1 MNINRVVKLI
11 DVFYSMASEELPP
24 DSSDL
29 QTILKNIEDLE
40 TYQARIKYAEDN
52 LKHLSSGSSR
62 LVYQAPDKS
71 IIKLAKNDK
80 GLAQNKAEANPKM
93 KSDFLNQIIDKSKDG
108 SWIQT
113 HFLDKITE
121 KEFEKLTKTS
131 FEDFGDALTYGV
143 KKSSG
148 SKPKNF
154 DKVSKTPIYKEMKR
168 LCDTFHLLP
177 GDVIRISSWGTKD
190 KKPILIDA
198 GLTEDIFEEFYE
210 DKDSSS

>member
-11 DVFYSMASEELPP
+11 DIFYSMASEELPP
-24 DSSDL
+24 NSSDL
-29 QTILKNIEDLE
+29 KIILKNIEELE

-62 LVYQAPDKS
+62 VVYQAPDKS

-80 GLAQNKAEANPKM
+80 GIAQNKAEANSKM
-93 KSDFLNQIIDKSKDG
+93 KSEFLNQIIDKAKDG

-121 KEFEKLTKTS
+121 KDFEKLTKVS
-131 FEDFGDALTYGV
+131 FKDFGDVLTYGV

-148 SKPKNF
+148 SKPKTF
-154 DKVSKTPIYKEMKR
+154 DKISKTPVYKEMKN
-168 LCDTFHLLP
+168 LCDNFHLLP

-190 KKPILIDA
+190 KKPVLIDA
-198 GLTEDIFEEFYE
+198 GLTEEIFEEFYE
-210 DKDSSS
+210 DKESSS